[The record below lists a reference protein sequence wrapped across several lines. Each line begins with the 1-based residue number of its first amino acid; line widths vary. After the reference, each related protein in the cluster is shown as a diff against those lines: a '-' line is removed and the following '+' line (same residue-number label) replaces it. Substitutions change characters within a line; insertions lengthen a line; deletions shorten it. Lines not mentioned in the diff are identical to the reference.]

1 MVHRAESRPGKVLA
15 LGGAMMEA
23 HMLARE
29 AQCPGQ
35 SWRARS
41 HRRAMRAIGLAHAAR
56 TLQGARCHPWGQN
69 E

>member
-1 MVHRAESRPGKVLA
+1 
-15 LGGAMMEA
+15 MMEA

-35 SWRARS
+35 SWCARS
-41 HRRAMRAIGLAHAAR
+41 HRRAMRAIGLARAAR
-56 TLQGARCHPWGQN
+56 TLQGARCHPWGQK